1 MKLLTNDELVLILKR
16 ALDSDELL
24 KSSIALKA
32 DGDARIALNLL
43 DNCSRCCFGEVTTTT
58 IDSLVTEHFIRY
70 DKNGEEHH
78 NAISALHKSIVRLFF
93 HSYS

>member
-1 MKLLTNDELVLILKR
+1 MVINDAILNY
-16 ALDSDELL
+16 
-24 KSSIALKA
+24 IALKA

-43 DNCSRCCFGEVTTTT
+43 DDCSRCNVGEVTTAI

-70 DKNGEEHH
+70 DKHGEEHY
-78 NAISALHKSIVRLFF
+78 NAISAFHKSIVLLFF